1 MFKKYL
7 NERDETKGINKKRM
21 AQSLMMGYE
30 RLFLLSIFISAV
42 ICNESSDQLED
53 MNPILRYRFGSH
65 LKERLNFLSSFAK
78 KQSRNSLNCFFSPI
92 QCHLPVA
99 AINDME
105 TLSKRFRSK
114 P

>member
-1 MFKKYL
+1 
-7 NERDETKGINKKRM
+7 M

-53 MNPILRYRFGSH
+53 MNPILRYP
-65 LKERLNFLSSFAK
+65 LYMAIYPNFFR

-114 P
+114 PW

>member
-1 MFKKYL
+1 
-7 NERDETKGINKKRM
+7 M

-42 ICNESSDQLED
+42 ICNESSDQFED
-53 MNPILRYRFGSH
+53 MNPILR
-65 LKERLNFLSSFAK
+65 
-78 KQSRNSLNCFFSPI
+78 KQSRNSRNCFFSPI

-105 TLSKRFRSK
+105 TLSKRRFRSK
-114 P
+114 PW